1 MFIVIRTPTWQSHTE
16 RIWNSWCHW
25 QSTILKKIVIW
36 KLQSDLDIW
45 IIHSNIQFG
54 KFWKRKLIPK
64 FYWWLHL
71 YLWCV
76 ARFGKPA
83 TSLKVTFLH
92 GCFSLFLNCTND
104 TISRK
109 ASHIYGIL
117 QAIRDI
123 VHEACLSH
131 FLRSIV
137 KMKSNLVLHE
147 SAVYFSLPMFFWKI
161 QIILTLNIRI
171 TRMEDYGKSLKMSHY

>member
-25 QSTILKKIVIW
+25 QSTILKKIVIC

-76 ARFGKPA
+76 SRFGKPA

-92 GCFSLFLNCTND
+92 GCFSRFLNCTNG
-104 TISRK
+104 T
-109 ASHIYGIL
+109 
-117 QAIRDI
+117 
-123 VHEACLSH
+123 
-131 FLRSIV
+131 
-137 KMKSNLVLHE
+137 KSNTSSQRHLTWHRESPWISQYCVSSVYLLHPW
-147 SAVYFSLPMFFWKI
+147 VRFFKVSWK
-161 QIILTLNIRI
+161 
-171 TRMEDYGKSLKMSHY
+171 

>member
-25 QSTILKKIVIW
+25 QSTILKKIVIC

-92 GCFSLFLNCTND
+92 GCFSRFLNCTNG
-104 TISRK
+104 TKSRK
-109 ASHIYGIL
+109 TSHIKPVSSSTFTVYQDKIFQKQPLLGVL
-117 QAIRDI
+117 KNSCFTNFWNS
-123 VHEACLSH
+123 EAL
-131 FLRSIV
+131 L
-137 KMKSNLVLHE
+137 KKKEKKNGALHVCFCYSVE
-147 SAVYFSLPMFFWKI
+147 HLGLLLYNKPL
-161 QIILTLNIRI
+161 L
-171 TRMEDYGKSLKMSHY
+171 

>member
-1 MFIVIRTPTWQSHTE
+1 MFIIIRTPTWQSHTE

-25 QSTILKKIVIW
+25 QSTILKKIVIC
-36 KLQSDLDIW
+36 KLQCDLDIW
-45 IIHSNIQFG
+45 IIHSNVQFG

-92 GCFSLFLNCTND
+92 GCFSRFLNCTNG
-104 TISRK
+104 TKSRK
-109 ASHIYGIL
+109 ASHLLFEGYKRLTESIL
-117 QAIRDI
+117 
-123 VHEACLSH
+123 VE
-131 FLRSIV
+131 
-137 KMKSNLVLHE
+137 
-147 SAVYFSLPMFFWKI
+147 
-161 QIILTLNIRI
+161 LT
-171 TRMEDYGKSLKMSHY
+171 TQWTSGFGAPTATQGA